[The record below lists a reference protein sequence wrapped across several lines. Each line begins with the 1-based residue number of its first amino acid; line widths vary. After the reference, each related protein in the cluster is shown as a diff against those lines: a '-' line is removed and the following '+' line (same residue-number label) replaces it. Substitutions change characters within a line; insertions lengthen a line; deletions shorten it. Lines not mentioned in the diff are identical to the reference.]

1 MEKGFQGKAAIVL
14 LPLLLENLVLLLLL
28 DAAVSSILIAGFVTL
43 LLTWAALSWVLP
55 GRAMVQETAKA
66 VVTDRHTACRVD
78 TTKLQA
84 HAEKVAAASQ
94 ELTAASQQAAEASE
108 HIAASLSEI
117 SGGVTEQSEA
127 ARQADSMVGEI
138 TGQASEVAQKADA
151 ITMVAKMT
159 LDGVNAGR
167 SSIQEVVG
175 HMEKINGGT
184 RTVQESLHALA
195 GSSEEINNIVGIISG
210 IAEQTNLL
218 ALNAAIEAARAGEYG
233 RGFSVVAEEVRKLAE
248 ESGHSS
254 RQIAELVSKIQAD
267 MHQAVQAGDESDESV
282 RQGKESVEK
291 ADGVFASILV
301 SIEALANGI
310 DEVSV
315 SIQKV
320 ATNGQGMRK
329 LMDDINRVSETNAA
343 QSQNISASM
352 ESQSG
357 SMQEIAAAV
366 RGLSELAASLQLEV
380 KKMAANGN

>member
-1 MEKGFQGKAAIVL
+1 MEKGFQGKAVVVL
-14 LPLLLENLVLLLLL
+14 VPLLLENLALFLLL
-28 DAAVSSILIAGFVTL
+28 DAAGSSILLAGAVTL
-43 LLTWAALSWVLP
+43 LLTLAALSWALSGE
-55 GRAMVQETAKA
+55 GRESAG
-66 VVTDRHTACRVD
+66 VVHPPVKKESVKRLD

-84 HAEKVAAASQ
+84 HAEKAAAASQ
-94 ELTAASQQAAEASE
+94 ELTAASQQAAEASG
-108 HIAASLSEI
+108 HIAESLSEI

-127 ARQADSMVGEI
+127 ARQADSVVGDI
-138 TGQASEVAQKADA
+138 TDQASEVAQKADA

-167 SSIQEVVG
+167 TSIQEVVG
-175 HMEKINGGT
+175 HMEKIYAGT
-184 RTVQESLHALA
+184 RPVQESLHALA

-248 ESGHSS
+248 ESGNSS
-254 RQIAELVSKIQAD
+254 RQIAELVAKIQSD

-282 RQGKESVEK
+282 RQGKASVEK

-301 SIEALANGI
+301 SIEALAGGI
-310 DEVSV
+310 DEVSS

-320 ATNGQGMRK
+320 ASDGQGMRT
-329 LMDDINRVSETNAA
+329 LIDNINRVSKTNAA

-352 ESQSG
+352 ESQSA
-357 SMQEIAAAV
+357 SMQGIASAV
-366 RGLSELAASLQLEV
+366 RGLSDLAVNLQDEV
-380 KKMAANGN
+380 RRLSAAN